1 MAFSEPIKLAVKKRS
16 HFACCL
22 CHALYVEV
30 HHIIPE
36 AEGGD
41 DTEDNAA
48 PLCPSCHETYGANPD
63 KRKFIRECR
72 DFWYDLCSRRFAG
85 DTDKLEEISNLV
97 ANAATKNDI
106 NNLSDKIAAILEN
119 IKSNQKKPE
128 QQRKEELA
136 SFTGMLGATPLGGI
150 SVGRQC
156 RYCGTTIGLYIGDQ
170 GRCPHCGQPW

>member
-1 MAFSEPIKLAVKKRS
+1 MAFDETIKLFVKKNA

-36 AEGGD
+36 AEGGL

-48 PLCPSCHETYGANPD
+48 PLCPSCHETYGANPG
-63 KRKFIRECR
+63 KRKFIREVR
-72 DFWYDLCSRRFAG
+72 DFWYDLCSKRFAG

-97 ANAATKNDI
+97 AKAATKDDVG
-106 NNLSDKIAAILEN
+106 NLSDRITAILESFKN
-119 IKSNQKKPE
+119 NQEKSTQQKKE
-128 QQRKEELA
+128 NMA
-136 SFTGMLGATPLGGI
+136 DFTGMLGTTPLGGV

-156 RYCGTTIGLYIGDQ
+156 KHCGTTIGLYIGDR
-170 GRCPHCGQPW
+170 GRCPNCNQPW